1 MNKIKNYLIEQYKK
15 LPFNPFSKL
24 FNRIFNFYLFIIKRK
39 IYKNRK
45 LIAKIDGVNFQL
57 ELNEMID
64 SDLFFLGYYDYDTT
78 NAINR
83 LCKEGMIALDIGAN
97 IGVYTFRMAKLV
109 GKTGKVIAFE
119 PMSWAFLKL
128 KKNFELNNFHN
139 ITLEKLALTNKQKK
153 ENTFFK
159 SSWSTDGVLKD
170 IAQKK
175 ELIEFTTL
183 DEHLREKGINKVDFI
198 KIDVDGYEYRVLQGA
213 INTLKIFKPII
224 ILELDNYT
232 LRRSGTNIEAVISF
246 LSNLGYK
253 FYSEKNFREYN
264 KINML
269 KNSIKKYSK
278 IDVILS
284 AKPL

>member
-1 MNKIKNYLIEQYKK
+1 
-15 LPFNPFSKL
+15 
-24 FNRIFNFYLFIIKRK
+24 
-39 IYKNRK
+39 
-45 LIAKIDGVNFQL
+45 
-57 ELNEMID
+57 MID
-64 SDLFFLGYYDYDTT
+64 RSLFFLGYYDYDTT

-183 DEHLREKGINKVDFI
+183 DEYLREKGINKVDFI

-213 INTLKIFKPII
+213 IDALKIFKPII
-224 ILELDNYT
+224 ILEIANYT
-232 LRRSGTNIEAVISF
+232 LTNIEAVISL
-246 LSNLGYK
+246 LSNLGYE
-253 FYSEKNFREYN
+253 FYSEKNFRKYN
-264 KINML
+264 NINNNINML
-269 KNSIKKYSK
+269 KNSIKKYLK

-284 AKPL
+284 VKPLQ